1 MEGLYN
7 RRIVRT
13 FIIDGSDRLKVPGAY
28 SKLKESPLQRGDQ
41 TRLLCQ

>member
-13 FIIDGSDRLKVPGAY
+13 FIIDGSEKFPELIVN
-28 SKLKESPLQRGDQ
+28 SKKTLPTCESD
-41 TRLLCQ
+41 